1 MEVIDLL
8 TLKIRELGGDGL
20 VNVDAECGCK
30 LEDLAPCGSV
40 RHDCQLASEER
51 ACKGSDFDFLMIP
64 FTPSSPSAPRKD
76 IHTNGST

>member
-30 LEDLAPCGSV
+30 LEDLAPCGAV

-51 ACKGSDFDFLMIP
+51 ACEGSDFDFLMIP
-64 FTPSSPSAPRKD
+64 FMPSRPPSPREGAP
-76 IHTNGST
+76 TNG